1 MIIPIIAITIVILA
15 SLLTYQIIQSKRTGY
30 PLGDERT
37 AKVAGMGAQIGI
49 LIGSYLIIV
58 IGFYNLFIYKMF
70 GWSRLDNALAL
81 NIVLLVMNVSYGL
94 FTLYFS
100 RNETL

>member
-1 MIIPIIAITIVILA
+1 MIIPVIAITIVILA
-15 SLLTYQIIQSKRTGY
+15 SLLTYLIIQSKRTGY

-37 AKVAGMGAQIGI
+37 AKAAGMGAQIGI

-58 IGFYNLFIYKMF
+58 IGFYNLFIYKMI
-70 GWSRLDNALAL
+70 GWSRLDDALAL
-81 NIVLLVMNVSYGL
+81 NIVLVVMNVSYGL
-94 FTLYFS
+94 FTFYFS